1 MSDKKIGRPGRPR
14 SFDME
19 TALIVGERLFHER
32 GFDGV
37 SLSDLTCALSIA
49 APSFYAAF
57 GSKADF
63 FQQILNRYA
72 ASALSIDEL
81 MVEKDPMA
89 VAIEKFLIAR
99 AVSYS
104 EDNVA
109 KGCLVLDA
117 TRNCSDADAANT
129 ARRLAEGGR
138 VRVREL
144 VAIARPDVAEPVS
157 DLVASVMHGLSAYA
171 RQGWSTER
179 LVSVA
184 KSAALAVRVIAERS
198 DLLEEFA
205 TIWTSA

>member
-1 MSDKKIGRPGRPR
+1 MRDKESSRPGRPR
-14 SFDME
+14 SFDVE

-37 SLSDLTCALSIA
+37 SLSDLTCALDIA

-72 ASALSIDEL
+72 ASALSVDEL
-81 MVEKDPMA
+81 IVEQDPIA
-89 VAIEKFLIAR
+89 AIEKFLIAR

-104 EDNVA
+104 EDNAA

-129 ARRLAEGGR
+129 ARKLAEGGR

-144 VAIARPDVAEPVS
+144 VAISRPDMAEAVS

-171 RQGWSTER
+171 RQGWSTKR

-198 DLLEEFA
+198 NLVEE
-205 TIWTSA
+205 

>member
-1 MSDKKIGRPGRPR
+1 MRDKESGRPGRPR
-14 SFDME
+14 SFDVE
-19 TALIVGERLFHER
+19 RALVVGERLFHER

-37 SLSDLTCALSIA
+37 SLSDLTYALNIA

-63 FQQILNRYA
+63 FQQILNRYN

-81 MVEKDPMA
+81 IVEQDPIA
-89 VAIEKFLIAR
+89 AIEKFLIAR

-104 EDNVA
+104 EDNAA
-109 KGCLVLDA
+109 KGCLILDA

-129 ARRLAEGGR
+129 ATKLAEGGR
-138 VRVREL
+138 GRVREL
-144 VAIARPDVAEPVS
+144 VAISRPDMAEQVS
-157 DLVASVMHGLSAYA
+157 DLVACVMQGLSAYA

-179 LVSVA
+179 LVAVA

-198 DLLEEFA
+198 NPVEEIA
-205 TIWTSA
+205 TSQNST

>member
-1 MSDKKIGRPGRPR
+1 MRDKESVRPGRPR
-14 SFDME
+14 SFDVE

-37 SLSDLTCALSIA
+37 SLSDLTCALNIA

-63 FQQILNRYA
+63 FQQILYRYN

-81 MVEKDPMA
+81 IVEQDPIA
-89 VAIEKFLIAR
+89 AIEKFLIAR

-104 EDNVA
+104 VDDAA

-129 ARRLAEGGR
+129 ARKLAEGGR
-138 VRVREL
+138 VRVQEL
-144 VAIARPDVAEPVS
+144 VAIWRPDMAEPVS

-171 RQGWSTER
+171 RQGWATER
-179 LVSVA
+179 LVAVA
-184 KSAALAVRVIAERS
+184 KSAALTVRVIAERS
-198 DLLEEFA
+198 KPVEE
-205 TIWTSA
+205 

>member
-1 MSDKKIGRPGRPR
+1 MGDKESVRPGRPR
-14 SFDME
+14 SFDVE

-37 SLSDLTCALSIA
+37 SLSDLTCALNIA

-63 FQQILNRYA
+63 FQQILNRYN

-81 MVEKDPMA
+81 NVEQDPIA
-89 VAIEKFLIAR
+89 AIEKFLIAR

-104 EDNVA
+104 VDDAA

-138 VRVREL
+138 VRVRQL
-144 VAIARPDVAEPVS
+144 VSISRPDMAEPVS

-179 LVSVA
+179 LVAVA
-184 KSAALAVRVIAERS
+184 KSAALAVKVIAES
-198 DLLEEFA
+198 SNPVEE
-205 TIWTSA
+205 

>member
-1 MSDKKIGRPGRPR
+1 MRDKESGRPGRPR
-14 SFDME
+14 SFDVE

-81 MVEKDPMA
+81 IVEQDPIAA
-89 VAIEKFLIAR
+89 VEKFLIAR

-104 EDNVA
+104 ENEVA

-138 VRVREL
+138 VRVRER
-144 VAIARPDVAEPVS
+144 VAISRPDVAEPVS
-157 DLVASVMHGLSAYA
+157 DLVASVMHGLSAHA

-198 DLLEEFA
+198 NLVEESA
-205 TIWTSA
+205 TIRNSA

>member
-1 MSDKKIGRPGRPR
+1 MSDKEFVRPGRPR
-14 SFDME
+14 SFNME

-37 SLSDLTCALSIA
+37 SLSDLTCALNIA

-63 FQQILNRYA
+63 FQQILNRYN
-72 ASALSIDEL
+72 ASALSVDEL
-81 MVEKDPMA
+81 IVEQDPIA
-89 VAIEKFLIAR
+89 AIEKFLIAR

-104 EDNVA
+104 EDNTA

-129 ARRLAEGGR
+129 ARKLAEGGR

-144 VAIARPDVAEPVS
+144 VAISRPDMAEPVS

-179 LVSVA
+179 LVAVA

-198 DLLEEFA
+198 NPVEE
-205 TIWTSA
+205 